1 MGRPAPNATNTINR
15 YAMKLESTP
24 IEGLFVLHRPVHQ
37 DSRGQFTRLFATEGL
52 ACAGRPTE
60 AVHVNTSTSEKAG
73 TLRGIHFQYPPFAE
87 AKVVACTAGAIW
99 DVGVD
104 LRPESPTRFQW
115 FGIKLTPDNGLSMV
129 IPEGFG
135 HAFIT
140 LEPNSTAVY
149 VVSTVYAVEHES
161 GIRYDDPTL
170 AIEWPRI
177 PTSMSDKDLSW
188 GQVLSRIDEFDSR
201 FASL

>member
-1 MGRPAPNATNTINR
+1 
-15 YAMKLESTP
+15 MKLETTP

-37 DSRGQFTRLFATEGL
+37 DSRGQFTRLFAAEGL

-149 VVSTVYAVEHES
+149 IISTVYAVVHES
-161 GIRYDDPTL
+161 GIRYDDPAL

-177 PTSMSDKDLSW
+177 PTSMSDKDLAW
-188 GQVLSRIDEFDSR
+188 GQVMSRIDEFNSR